1 MWKTKKRKKKNST
14 SFLASFLL
22 FETFLQKFGL
32 SAGVRAGGPGHLG
45 GGDLELG
52 RAGSPLPLPRLRC
65 LFRRRPKNKTS
76 HKLVLETQIMA
87 ESLVSLDCINQRQH
101 LHLTSWQKRKQKRPC
116 LRFII
121 ELTQCRRSRRPPP
134 LSL

>member
-1 MWKTKKRKKKNST
+1 MENQEKEEEKQH
-14 SFLASFLL
+14 FILASFLL

-52 RAGSPLPLPRLRC
+52 RAGTPLPLPRVRC

-87 ESLVSLDCINQRQH
+87 VSG
-101 LHLTSWQKRKQKRPC
+101 
-116 LRFII
+116 
-121 ELTQCRRSRRPPP
+121 
-134 LSL
+134 LS